1 MHISLKEITF
11 VMIIFIGKDNF
22 IHLNQASHLPCLKS
36 RRPWGPNLTSI
47 KRQGLFCVFKK
58 LISLQSV

>member
-1 MHISLKEITF
+1 
-11 VMIIFIGKDNF
+11 MIIFIGKDNLYTL
-22 IHLNQASHLPCLKS
+22 IKLAIYHVWKVEGLGVPIWHLL
-36 RRPWGPNLTSI
+36 